1 MSQAVSTRYPPG
13 TLLGGRYEI
22 VRSLGWGGMAEVHLA
37 VDRQL
42 GREVA
47 VKVIRDRFADD
58 DRFLARFRREA
69 RAAAALSH
77 PNVVAV
83 HDVGTHEGRP
93 FIVMEFVPG
102 RTLAELVRDGGPMA
116 PTAAAEIGEAV
127 ARALGAAHAAGI
139 VHRDVKPGNVM
150 VTGDGRVKVLDF
162 GIARALRWTPLTET
176 PAVQGTAEYMAPEYV
191 RGEGADARSDLYSLG
206 AVLYELLTGRPPF
219 TGDSALQVAYKHL
232 EEAPPLPEA
241 VRPGIPAGLSAVV
254 LRCLSKHPGDR
265 YRRAAEV
272 AADLGQAITSRPAAT
287 APVREGRTHVLR
299 TPEALGP
306 AGRPVRRRRAWVW
319 AAVIGTI
326 SIGLAVALAVPG
338 FLGAPEE
345 GGRAGRRPLRPP
357 DALTADGRCAGFLH
371 AEVTLAWQPT
381 VARFADGYEI
391 YRARES
397 GGPYARIGYVPGQ
410 GSTSYI
416 DDRVGLGGD
425 YFYVVKATTGHR
437 DSPPSVQAH
446 ADTPV
451 GCFF

>member
-1 MSQAVSTRYPPG
+1 VSQVVSTRFPPG
-13 TLLGGRYEI
+13 TLLAGRYEV
-22 VRSLGWGGMAEVHLA
+22 VRLLGWGGMAEVHLG

-47 VKVIRDRFADD
+47 LKVIRERFADD
-58 DRFLARFRREA
+58 DRFVARFRREA

-83 HDVGTHEGRP
+83 HDVGTHQGGP

-102 RTLAELVRDGGPMA
+102 RTLAEIVRDGGPM
-116 PTAAAEIGEAV
+116 PSERVAEIGEAV

-191 RGEGADARSDLYSLG
+191 RGDGADPRSDLYSLG

-219 TGDSALQVAYKHL
+219 TGDSALQVAYKHI
-232 EEAPPLPEA
+232 EEAPAPPDS

-254 LRCLSKHPGDR
+254 MRCLAKHPGDR

-272 AADLGQAITSRPAAT
+272 AADLGRLSADQPAAT
-287 APVREGRTHVLR
+287 LPVRTDRTHVLR
-299 TPEALGP
+299 TPEALGAAVVP
-306 AGRPVRRRRAWVW
+306 RHRRAAVW
-319 AAVIGTI
+319 AAVVGTVAVA
-326 SIGLAVALAVPG
+326 LAVALALPR
-338 FLGAPEE
+338 FLATSAPERH
-345 GGRAGRRPLRPP
+345 GKRPLRAP
-357 DALTADGRCAGFLH
+357 AELTAEGRCDGFLD
-371 AEVTLAWQPT
+371 AKVTLIWEPT
-381 VARFADGYEI
+381 VSRFADGYEI
-391 YRARES
+391 YRTREN
-397 GGPYARIGYVPGQ
+397 GGTYTRIAYVSGQ
-410 GSTSYI
+410 GATSYV
-416 DDRVGLGGD
+416 DDAVALGTD
-425 YFYVVKATTGHR
+425 YVYVVKATTGRR

-451 GCFF
+451 GCLF